1 MQTRSQRASHAGILI
16 LRPREVS
23 SVGLVVLLLPA
34 LPEPMALLAVVAT
47 LVPIIIGGRTAWWS
61 ALLLTLRGGLLVW
74 CAGFAA
80 MSVPFA
86 TSTVIVA
93 VRGAATSRLALVR
106 LQLLLGVI

>member
-34 LPEPMALLAVVAT
+34 LPEPMAL